1 VSTWSAKRLPEFDA
15 LPNVR
20 VQRDVPIAPHTSYR
34 IGGPAALWVAPE
46 TEAAV
51 GRVLA
56 AIHASRVP
64 FYVLG
69 RGSNVLVSDRGWPGV
84 ILYIGENLSGW
95 SFKGPEAVARAG
107 TRLLEFIH
115 AAAKNGLAGMELMAG
130 IPGGVGGALRM
141 NAGAFGQEIA
151 FTVREVRGFDRA
163 GHAVRKMREE
173 VAFEYRRVKQLEKM
187 VITSARFRFSQHDAV
202 EIQQR
207 IREILA
213 LRAGKQ
219 PLNHRS
225 CGSVFKRPA
234 GYFAGALIEASG
246 LKGERIG
253 DAEVSDKHAGFILNK
268 GEASA
273 GDVYRLIRKIE
284 DRVFERFGVQLEREV
299 QLVGEF
305 DD

>member
-1 VSTWSAKRLPEFDA
+1 VSTCFSKRLPEFDT

-34 IGGPAALWVAPE
+34 IGGPAALWVVPE

-51 GRVLA
+51 GAVLVK
-56 AIHASRVP
+56 IHAAQAP

-69 RGSNVLVSDRGWPGV
+69 RGSNVLVSDKGWPGV

-95 SFKGPEAVARAG
+95 SFEGAEAVVKAG
-107 TRLLEFIH
+107 TRLLDFIH
-115 AAAKNGLAGMELMAG
+115 AAAKNGLAGMESMAG

-151 FTVREVRGFDRA
+151 STVREVGGFDRT
-163 GHAVRKMREE
+163 GHAIRKLREE
-173 VAFEYRRVKQLEKM
+173 ISFEYRRVEQLEKM
-187 VITSARFRFSQHDAV
+187 VITSARFRFTEHDAFG
-202 EIQQR
+202 IQQR

-219 PLNHRS
+219 PLHHPS

-234 GYFAGALIEASG
+234 GYFAGALIEESG
-246 LKGERIG
+246 LKGERVG
-253 DAEVSDKHAGFILNK
+253 GAEVSDKHGGFIINK
-268 GEASA
+268 GGARA
-273 GDVYRLIRKIE
+273 GDVYRLIRRIE
-284 DRVFERFGVQLEREV
+284 TRVFEKFGVQLEREV